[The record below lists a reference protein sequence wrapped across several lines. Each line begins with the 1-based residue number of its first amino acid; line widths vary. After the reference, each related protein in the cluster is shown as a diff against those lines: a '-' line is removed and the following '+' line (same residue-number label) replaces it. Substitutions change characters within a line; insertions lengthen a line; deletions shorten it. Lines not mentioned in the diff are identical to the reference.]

1 MNGSAASLSSIMP
14 QAPLSPFAKPR
25 IGLVHAVAGTAAP
38 RWIVPRP
45 KADDEFPDGHV
56 LLVEDDAAAALEVQQ
71 MLRGS
76 GYRVVGP
83 AASAEE
89 AQRLVD
95 RARRPFVCALLGAC
109 VPGAAA
115 IADSLAAQEI
125 PVVWIVS
132 AASDALAAD
141 RRAEPVVRQPFG
153 RSDLLDAIERSVRRA
168 PRYRPYPVPPPQAV
182 WPRVF
187 PQL

>member
-1 MNGSAASLSSIMP
+1 MIGSAASLSSTLP
-14 QAPLSPFAKPR
+14 QAPLSPFARPS
-25 IGLVHAVAGTAAP
+25 IGLVHSLPGTAAP
-38 RWIVPRP
+38 RRIVPLP
-45 KADDEFPDGHV
+45 KTDDALPGGHV

-71 MLRGS
+71 LLRES

-83 AASAEE
+83 AATAEE

-95 RARRPFVCALLGAC
+95 RVRRPFLCALLDAC

-125 PVVWIVS
+125 PVVWIAS
-132 AASDALAAD
+132 AASDAFAWD
-141 RRAEPVVRQPFG
+141 RREEPVVRQPFG
-153 RSDLLDAIERSVRRA
+153 RNDLLGAIERSAKRA
-168 PRYRPYPVPPPQAV
+168 TRHRLYPVPPPQSV